1 MHESFIGWNAC
12 GARKAPYRRSRPTP
26 RAVRIVAIGRIKPGP
41 EAALYAHYAA
51 RLRPTPEL
59 VEIPEARGSAAE
71 IRRREGAAIL
81 AAIPEGV
88 VPVALD
94 LGGTSPD
101 TEGLAALLTRW
112 DEAGRVACFMIG
124 GAEGLDQAV
133 QARAEYRLSLGP
145 LTWPHFLVRG
155 MLAEQLYRVQAI
167 RTGHPYHRTW
177 RP

>member
-1 MHESFIGWNAC
+1 M
-12 GARKAPYRRSRPTP
+12 
-26 RAVRIVAIGRIKPGP
+26 
-41 EAALYAHYAA
+41 
-51 RLRPTPEL
+51 
-59 VEIPEARGSAAE
+59 VEIPEARGSKAE

-81 AAIPEGV
+81 GAIPAGA
-88 VPVALD
+88 VPIALD
-94 LGGTSPD
+94 LGGAMPD
-101 TEGLAALLTRW
+101 TESLAALLTRW
-112 DEAGRVACFMIG
+112 DEAGRSACFIIG

>member
-1 MHESFIGWNAC
+1 
-12 GARKAPYRRSRPTP
+12 
-26 RAVRIVAIGRIKPGP
+26 
-41 EAALYAHYAA
+41 
-51 RLRPTPEL
+51 L
-59 VEIPEARGSAAE
+59 VEIPEARGSAGE

-81 AAIPEGV
+81 AAIPDAA

-94 LGGTSPD
+94 LGGTAPD

-112 DEAGRVACFMIG
+112 DEVGRAVCFMIG

-133 QARAEYRLSLGP
+133 QARAEYRLSLGA

-155 MLAEQLYRVQAI
+155 LLAEQLYRVQAI

>member
-1 MHESFIGWNAC
+1 MRESFIGWNAC
-12 GARKAPYRRSRPTP
+12 GVRKALRRRRRPTP
-26 RAVRIVAIGRIKPGP
+26 RGIRIVAIGRIKPGP

-51 RLRPTPEL
+51 RLRPAPEL

-81 AAIPEGV
+81 GAIPAGA
-88 VPVALD
+88 VPIAMD
-94 LGGTSPD
+94 LGGATPD

-112 DEAGRVACFMIG
+112 DEAGRAACFMIG